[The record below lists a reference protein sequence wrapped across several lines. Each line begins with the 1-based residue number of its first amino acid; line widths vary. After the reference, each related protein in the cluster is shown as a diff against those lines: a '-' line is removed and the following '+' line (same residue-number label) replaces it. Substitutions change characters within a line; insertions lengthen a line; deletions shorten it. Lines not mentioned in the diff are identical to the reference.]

1 MPQGHRVAVGRAAT
15 GTRQPAIDNDPVSYQ
30 VLARRWRPQRFED
43 VVGQQAV
50 TTTLRNA
57 LTTGRLAQAFIFAGA
72 RGVGKTTTAR
82 ILARC
87 LNCVKGPTPDP
98 CGECDACMEIAE
110 GRDIDVFEIDA
121 ATHTGID
128 NIREVIISTLAMS
141 PVRDRYKVFIIDE
154 VHQLSGPSFNALLKS
169 IEEPPAHVVFIL
181 ATTELQKIPDTIRSR
196 SQEYEF
202 RTIGTAAIAAQ
213 LRTIADAE
221 KLQATGDALALLA
234 RYAEGS
240 MRDAESAFD
249 QVISFAGGEVTAD
262 AVAEVLGLV
271 GRDLLFDILTAVADE
286 DAAQAFTLAG
296 RAVEAGYDLRIL
308 CREIAA
314 LVRAMMLVSIDPSRL
329 TDPDLAFES
338 DRDRLKTLTA
348 RYSREDL
355 LRSFDLLAKAEQD
368 VRAASQPRYAL
379 EMALVKWIHLR
390 KLVPISDLIAGLES
404 GAKGAFGAR
413 GAGGAGATGAQ
424 GATGTPARPPIA
436 PKPSFGTR
444 PAFAPAAPKAPPSSA
459 PYAPPAPHAPVSP
472 ATGPLPPDF
481 KERFLAEI
489 QRTNRTFYSLHV
501 AQAQR
506 IEVDARRVVF
516 TFGPVHETMRQQ
528 VEQRRQWLESLAE
541 SVAGGKVTVATAKGT
556 GDAAPTF
563 AAGAATAGKPSAA
576 GAAPAG
582 KSGAADATPA
592 GKPGAADP
600 ASADQPDLRARA
612 LADDGVQ
619 AMLEIFPAEI
629 REVEEIK

>member
-1 MPQGHRVAVGRAAT
+1 M
-15 GTRQPAIDNDPVSYQ
+15 SYQ

-98 CGECDACMEIAE
+98 CGECDACVEIAE

-154 VHQLSGPSFNALLKS
+154 VHQLSAPSFNALLKS

-202 RTIGTAAIAAQ
+202 RTIGTAAIAGQ
-213 LRTIADAE
+213 LRTIAVAE
-221 KLQATGDALALLA
+221 KIDATDDALALLA

-286 DAAQAFTLAG
+286 DAAQAFALAG

-329 TDPDLAFES
+329 TDPDLVFES
-338 DRDRLKTLTA
+338 DRDRLKALTA

-390 KLVPISDLIAGLES
+390 KLVPISDLIAGLERGGGSSLAPAPRPQPSAPPRPAPS
-404 GAKGAFGAR
+404 GGFGARPAFGAR
-413 GAGGAGATGAQ
+413 PPSTSATGRRSAGQTGRPGPAGLSGQAGPAVKRVRRVQRVRHRSSRSGGSDRPASVRLQGTLSRRDSADQPHVLLAARRTGAANRSGRAARRLHVRSGPRDDAPAGGAASAVARVARGVRRWRQ
-424 GATGTPARPPIA
+424 GHG
-436 PKPSFGTR
+436 GD
-444 PAFAPAAPKAPPSSA
+444 
-459 PYAPPAPHAPVSP
+459 
-472 ATGPLPPDF
+472 GQGDG
-481 KERFLAEI
+481 
-489 QRTNRTFYSLHV
+489 
-501 AQAQR
+501 
-506 IEVDARRVVF
+506 RR
-516 TFGPVHETMRQQ
+516 G
-528 VEQRRQWLESLAE
+528 
-541 SVAGGKVTVATAKGT
+541 
-556 GDAAPTF
+556 
-563 AAGAATAGKPSAA
+563 AGAAAGRYS
-576 GAAPAG
+576 GARRRGWRRYGGQA
-582 KSGAADATPA
+582 GAADA
-592 GKPGAADP
+592 